1 MTERIE
7 ADVTDR
13 RARRAG
19 RTLRGRPDHPG
30 RWPTGM
36 LGSVSEADDSV
47 QEPERISELDL
58 MGLGA

>member
-1 MTERIE
+1 MS
-7 ADVTDR
+7 
-13 RARRAG
+13 
-19 RTLRGRPDHPG
+19 RGRPDHPG